1 MHVREHL
8 RSVRGEKRTLPAPK
22 RNHSPEIETKGHLRN
37 TCNRLVKG
45 EKAEKLGLLV
55 QIGRKL
61 DSIQRSAR
69 TAWQKMLQLFSRQ
82 QLIADIPAPWD
93 DPLM

>member
-1 MHVREHL
+1 M
-8 RSVRGEKRTLPAPK
+8 
-22 RNHSPEIETKGHLRN
+22 
-37 TCNRLVKG
+37 
-45 EKAEKLGLLV
+45 V